1 MNSEHEQIPPHDLRQ
16 DPNQDGLDAAG
27 VEPFEDADLLD
38 DRALEPD
45 DLDEPEAPELNESEA
60 AAIIRQLQEEKA
72 ALHDQMLRAQAEF
85 INSRRMQEQRAQDAQ
100 KFATEKLVMDLLPAL
115 DNFDRA
121 LRHIDSGATIEQ
133 AREGIAAVQRQILT
147 ALERQRVSRVASV
160 GEHFNPEWHEA
171 IAIAESPEAE
181 DGVIL
186 EELEAGYK
194 MADRVIR
201 PARVRVA
208 RRS

>member
-1 MNSEHEQIPPHDLRQ
+1 MNSENEQTPPFDLRQ
-16 DPNQDGLDAAG
+16 DPNQDGLDAAD
-27 VEPFEDADLLD
+27 VEPFEDAELLESEEADLD
-38 DRALEPD
+38 DAEGAAEVGTD
-45 DLDEPEAPELNESEA
+45 A

-72 ALHDQMLRAQAEF
+72 ALQDQMLRAQAEF

-133 AREGIAAVQRQILT
+133 ARDGIAAVQRQILT
-147 ALERQRVSRVASV
+147 ALERQRVSRIASE